1 MKPKRKPWWCRIN
14 SQPQK
19 AIRPKH
25 VTDASWKYG
34 FKMKRSKTAAEY
46 ELWMRLRAFP
56 ELDIHGS
63 YALGPFIV
71 DFYWPEYRIAIEVD
85 GPSHDGPK
93 AQAKDARRTTYLKDE
108 HGVHIIRYQN
118 DDVYLDA
125 DYVAAEIINYLRD
138 FRPRQKVDA

>member
-1 MKPKRKPWWCRIN
+1 MKPKRKPWWCRVN
-14 SQPQK
+14 SKPQK

-34 FKMKRSKTAAEY
+34 FKMKRSKTKAEY

-93 AQAKDARRTTYLKDE
+93 AQAKDARRTRFLKEE
-108 HGVHIIRYQN
+108 HGVFVVRYKN
-118 DDVYLDA
+118 DDVYLDPDA
-125 DYVAAEIINYLRD
+125 VAAEVINYLRS
-138 FRPRQKVDA
+138 FRPPQLVS